1 MKPWCVSFFL
11 RLVCL
16 FVRTCCIRK
25 TSTTGWGIVG
35 LIGTGMMVVNLLI
48 TNGIETLIFMD
59 FDRLSQ
65 QADTFWTLFHL
76 TRTLWTAEIVAWSV
90 MFLGFSVAGLQSNT
104 LPKWIVGLGLFS
116 AANGLLSG
124 VPVLNDNWPGIF
136 MLLASLTGLLWFV
149 SVSIHMLRR
158 SS

>member
-1 MKPWCVSFFL
+1 
-11 RLVCL
+11 
-16 FVRTCCIRK
+16 
-25 TSTTGWGIVG
+25 
-35 LIGTGMMVVNLLI
+35 
-48 TNGIETLIFMD
+48 
-59 FDRLSQ
+59 
-65 QADTFWTLFHL
+65 
-76 TRTLWTAEIVAWSV
+76 

-124 VPVLNDNWPGIF
+124 VFIVPVLNDNWPGIF

-158 SS
+158 GSS